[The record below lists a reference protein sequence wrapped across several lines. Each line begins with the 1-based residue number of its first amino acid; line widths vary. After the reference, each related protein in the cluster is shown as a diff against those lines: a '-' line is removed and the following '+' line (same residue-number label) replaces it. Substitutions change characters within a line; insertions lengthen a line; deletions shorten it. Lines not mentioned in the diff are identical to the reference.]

1 MLRYPRIEVI
11 KRTIYVP
18 IYRESYEVQTMRP
31 NRPMQSKFGMS
42 KTQANAYSKRML
54 ALLKK
59 EGYDK
64 AIFKSVLIDLRKFV
78 LWNFHAPICLIVWER
93 GFFGGAYRPTPWL
106 WTGSFRDWMSRT
118 LSVPVRRG
126 RFHLPARHR
135 KKLPKA
141 EGQRFADTTHIVG
154 YRLLTPFLHS
164 GISLLPYSYFHIVI

>member
-1 MLRYPRIEVI
+1 MLRFPRIEVI

-42 KTQANAYSKRML
+42 KTQANDYSKRML

-78 LWNFHAPICLIVWER
+78 L
-93 GFFGGAYRPTPWL
+93 
-106 WTGSFRDWMSRT
+106 
-118 LSVPVRRG
+118 
-126 RFHLPARHR
+126 
-135 KKLPKA
+135 
-141 EGQRFADTTHIVG
+141 
-154 YRLLTPFLHS
+154 
-164 GISLLPYSYFHIVI
+164 

>member
-11 KRTIYVP
+11 KRIIYVP

-64 AIFKSVLIDLRKFV
+64 AVFNSSMVDLRKFV
-78 LWNFHAPICLIVWER
+78 LWSLCAPIWLYGGV
-93 GFFGGAYRPTPWL
+93 FFGGAYRPTPL
-106 WTGSFRDWMSRT
+106 VV
-118 LSVPVRRG
+118 LSSTSICFWIEPIQLLLASLSSLDDV
-126 RFHLPARHR
+126 
-135 KKLPKA
+135 
-141 EGQRFADTTHIVG
+141 FADESDVLSGMAETISHSPCSIWI
-154 YRLLTPFLHS
+154 YFLFPILLYILILLLT
-164 GISLLPYSYFHIVI
+164 YSNIVV